1 MALGRNYEDQL
12 LRKDVLRASVLGFT
26 LLAYGTLGFRVIE
39 GASLLDSLYMTV
51 ITVTTVGFQEV
62 IPTSTGGKFLIFS
75 LLGLGALFG
84 YFMATVIG
92 RTILRNFVLRQN
104 KRLSD
109 TVRAWLWDI
118 LNV

>member
-1 MALGRNYEDQL
+1 MGSEQLDSIFDLLAILDPKVHTPTPPEHFPSRPCFSPGRKNRRRL

-75 LLGLGALFG
+75 IINYPGFI
-84 YFMATVIG
+84 FSI
-92 RTILRNFVLRQN
+92 
-104 KRLSD
+104 
-109 TVRAWLWDI
+109 
-118 LNV
+118 